1 MAIKRTKAEKKIA
14 YDRKLCQLL
23 DEYTK
28 VLVAVA
34 DNVGSKQLQDIRRG
48 LRGDSVVL
56 MGKNTLIR
64 RCIKVHAEKTGNK
77 DFEELSKLLVV
88 SLSPIPIP
96 RPVLGFLAAWCD
108 DLCARALLVLVGQ
121 RRAHLHQG

>member
-14 YDRKLCQLL
+14 YDKKLCQLL

-48 LRGDSVVL
+48 LRGDSIVL

-64 RCIKVHAEKTGNK
+64 RCIKVHSEKTGNK
-77 DFEELSKLLVV
+77 EFEELSKLLVV
-88 SLSPIPIP
+88 SFFPP
-96 RPVLGFLAAWCD
+96 FLPWFR
-108 DLCARALLVLVGQ
+108 LFLLAIESVLV
-121 RRAHLHQG
+121 

>member
-14 YDRKLCQLL
+14 YDKKLCSLL

-28 VLVAVA
+28 VLIALA

-56 MGKNTLIR
+56 HGEE
-64 RCIKVHAEKTGNK
+64 HAHQ
-77 DFEELSKLLVV
+77 
-88 SLSPIPIP
+88 
-96 RPVLGFLAAWCD
+96 A
-108 DLCARALLVLVGQ
+108 
-121 RRAHLHQG
+121 LHQGERREDR